1 MDKLIVEAEKFTT
14 SLLNEKL
21 DTSFLYHNLTHTQRV
36 VEKAKELAEQSG
48 LNDSEKNI
56 LILATWL
63 HDTGYTK
70 NIKSLNRLIQMA
82 ILNFQ
87 KPDKIVLQKT
97 TEFEAQFEFRPLE
110 PGFGLTIGNALRRV
124 LLSSLEG
131 YAIVGIKV
139 EGAEHEFATLK
150 GITEDVTEIILNLKQ
165 VRFKKIVDNDVAS
178 EKITLSIKNKTEFTA
193 GMIGEATHAF
203 EVMNP
208 ELLICVMDST
218 AKLDIEITISKG
230 RGYVPAEDNKVKDSV
245 FGLIP
250 IDSIHT
256 PIKNVKYH
264 IENTRVEQRTDFEKL
279 IMDVNTDG
287 TIHPEEAVK
296 QASRIL
302 IQHLMIITDENITFD
317 NKEEKK
323 EDMVDEQTLQ
333 LRKILKT
340 PLEDLDLSVRAFNC
354 LKAAKINSLSE
365 LVQYEQE
372 DLMKF
377 RNFGQKSL
385 SEIEQVLIERGLGF
399 GMDLSKLGLD
409 KEDY

>member
-1 MDKLIVEAEKFTT
+1 
-14 SLLNEKL
+14 
-21 DTSFLYHNLTHTQRV
+21 
-36 VEKAKELAEQSG
+36 
-48 LNDSEKNI
+48 
-56 LILATWL
+56 
-63 HDTGYTK
+63 
-70 NIKSLNRLIQMA
+70 MA

-87 KPDKIVLQKT
+87 KPDKIVLQKA

-110 PGFGLTIGNALRRV
+110 PGFGVTIGNALRRV

-131 YAIVGIKV
+131 YAIIGIRI
-139 EGAEHEFATLK
+139 EGVDHEFATIK
-150 GITEDVTEIILNLKQ
+150 GITEDVLEIILNLKQ
-165 VRFKKIVDNDVAS
+165 VRFKKKIDHEVGQ
-178 EKITLSIKNKTEFTA
+178 EKITMSIKNKNEFTA
-193 GMIGEATHAF
+193 GMIGEATQSF
-203 EVMNP
+203 DVMNP
-208 ELLICVMDST
+208 DLLICTLDTS
-218 AKLDIEITISKG
+218 AKLDIELTISKG
-230 RGYVPAEDNKVKDSV
+230 RGYVPAEDNKIKDAP
-245 FGLIP
+245 FGYIP
-250 IDSIHT
+250 TDSIFT
-256 PIKNVKYH
+256 PIKNVKYA
-264 IENTRVEQRTDFEKL
+264 IENTRVEQRTDYEKL
-279 IMDVNTDG
+279 LMDVSTDG

-317 NKEEKK
+317 NKEDKK
-323 EDMVDEQTLQ
+323 EDVVDEQMLQ

-385 SEIEQVLIERGLGF
+385 AEIEQVLAERGLHF

-409 KEDY
+409 KEEL

>member
-1 MDKLIVEAEKFTT
+1 
-14 SLLNEKL
+14 
-21 DTSFLYHNLTHTQRV
+21 
-36 VEKAKELAEQSG
+36 
-48 LNDSEKNI
+48 
-56 LILATWL
+56 
-63 HDTGYTK
+63 
-70 NIKSLNRLIQMA
+70 MA

-87 KPDKIVLQKT
+87 KPDKIILQKAT
-97 TEFEAQFEFRPLE
+97 DFEAQFEFRPLE
-110 PGFGLTIGNALRRV
+110 PGYGVTIGNALRRV

-131 YAIVGIKV
+131 YAISGITV

-150 GITEDVTEIILNLKQ
+150 GVTEDVTEMILNLKQ
-165 VRFKKIVDNDVAS
+165 VRFKKTVEHEVTA
-178 EKITLSIKNKTEFTA
+178 EKITLNIKGRTEFTA
-193 GMIGEATHAF
+193 AMIGEATSTF
-203 EVMNP
+203 QVMNP
-208 ELLICVMDST
+208 ELLICTMDST
-218 AKLDIEITISKG
+218 SKLNIELNITRG
-230 RGYVPAEDNKVKDSV
+230 RGYVPADENKVKDAP
-245 FGLIP
+245 FGYIP
-250 IDSIHT
+250 IDSIYT
-256 PIKNVKYH
+256 PIRNVKYA

-279 IMDVNTDG
+279 VMDVATDG

-323 EDMVDEQTLQ
+323 EDLVDEQTLQ

-385 SEIEQVLIERGLGF
+385 AEIEQVLQERGLHF
-399 GMDLSKLGLD
+399 GMDLSKLSLD
-409 KEDY
+409 KED

>member
-1 MDKLIVEAEKFTT
+1 
-14 SLLNEKL
+14 
-21 DTSFLYHNLTHTQRV
+21 
-36 VEKAKELAEQSG
+36 
-48 LNDSEKNI
+48 
-56 LILATWL
+56 
-63 HDTGYTK
+63 
-70 NIKSLNRLIQMA
+70 
-82 ILNFQ
+82 
-87 KPDKIVLQKT
+87 
-97 TEFEAQFEFRPLE
+97 LE
-110 PGFGLTIGNALRRV
+110 PGYGLTIGNALRRV

-131 YAIVGIKV
+131 YAIVGIKI

-150 GITEDVTEIILNLKQ
+150 GVTEDVTEIVLNLKQ
-165 VRFKKIVDNDVAS
+165 VRFKKRVDGDVNN
-178 EKITLSIKNKTEFTA
+178 ERVTLSIKNQTEFTA
-193 GMIGEATHAF
+193 GMIGDATQAF

-208 ELLICVMDST
+208 LLLICTMDNTS
-218 AKLDIEITISKG
+218 KLDIEITIAKG
-230 RGYVPAEDNKVKDSV
+230 RGYVPAEDNRVKDSV
-245 FGLIP
+245 FGYIP

-256 PIKNVKYH
+256 PIKNVKYT

-279 IMDVNTDG
+279 VMDVATDG

-317 NKEEKK
+317 SKEEKK
-323 EDMVDEQTLQ
+323 EDLVDEQTLQ
-333 LRKILKT
+333 LRKVLKT

-385 SEIEQVLIERGLGF
+385 SEIEQVLNERGLGF
-399 GMDLSKLGLD
+399 GMDLGKLGVD
-409 KEDY
+409 KDDY

>member
-1 MDKLIVEAEKFTT
+1 
-14 SLLNEKL
+14 
-21 DTSFLYHNLTHTQRV
+21 
-36 VEKAKELAEQSG
+36 
-48 LNDSEKNI
+48 
-56 LILATWL
+56 
-63 HDTGYTK
+63 
-70 NIKSLNRLIQMA
+70 MA

-87 KPDKIVLQKT
+87 KPDKIVLQKAND
-97 TEFEAQFEFRPLE
+97 FEAQFEFRPLE
-110 PGFGLTIGNALRRV
+110 PGYGLTIGNALRRV

-150 GITEDVTEIILNLKQ
+150 GVTEDVTEIILNLKQ
-165 VRFKKIVDNDVAS
+165 VRFKKKVDSEINS
-178 EKITLSIKNKTEFTA
+178 EKVTLSIKNRTEFTA
-193 GMIGEATHAF
+193 GMIGDTTQAF

-208 ELLICVMDST
+208 MLLICTMDSSS
-218 AKLDIEITISKG
+218 KLDIEITIGKG
-230 RGYVPAEDNKVKDSV
+230 RGYIPAEDNRVKDSV
-245 FGLIP
+245 FGYIP

-256 PIKNVKYH
+256 PIVNVKYN

-279 IMDVNTDG
+279 LMEVQTDG
-287 TIHPEEAVK
+287 TIHPEDAVK

-317 NKEEKK
+317 SKEEKK
-323 EDMVDEQTLQ
+323 EDLVDEQTLQ
-333 LRKILKT
+333 LRKVLKT

-385 SEIEQVLIERGLGF
+385 SEIEQVLNERGLGF
-399 GMDLSKLGLD
+399 GMDLGKLGVD
-409 KEDY
+409 KDDY

>member
-1 MDKLIVEAEKFTT
+1 
-14 SLLNEKL
+14 
-21 DTSFLYHNLTHTQRV
+21 
-36 VEKAKELAEQSG
+36 
-48 LNDSEKNI
+48 
-56 LILATWL
+56 
-63 HDTGYTK
+63 
-70 NIKSLNRLIQMA
+70 MA

-87 KPDKIVLQKT
+87 KPDKIVLQKA

-110 PGFGLTIGNALRRV
+110 PGYGVTIGNALRRV

-131 YAIVGIKV
+131 FAIVGIRI
-139 EGAEHEFATLK
+139 EGVDHEFATIK
-150 GITEDVTEIILNLKQ
+150 GITEDVLEIILNLKQ
-165 VRFKKIVDNDVAS
+165 VRFKKKVDHEVS
-178 EKITLSIKNKTEFTA
+178 QEKVTLSIKNKSEFTA
-193 GMIGEATHAF
+193 GMIGEATQNF
-203 EVMNP
+203 EIMNP
-208 ELLICVMDST
+208 DLLICTLDSS
-218 AKLDIEITISKG
+218 AKLDIELTISKG
-230 RGYVPAEDNKVKDSV
+230 RGYVPAEDNKVKDAP
-245 FGLIP
+245 FGYIP
-250 IDSIHT
+250 TDAIFT
-256 PIKNVKYH
+256 PIKNVKYA
-264 IENTRVEQRTDFEKL
+264 IENTRVEQRTDYEKL
-279 IMDVNTDG
+279 IMDVSTDG

-317 NKEEKK
+317 NKEDKK
-323 EDMVDEQTLQ
+323 EDVVDEQMLQ

-385 SEIEQVLIERGLGF
+385 AEIEQVLAERGLHF

-409 KEDY
+409 KEEL

>member
-1 MDKLIVEAEKFTT
+1 
-14 SLLNEKL
+14 
-21 DTSFLYHNLTHTQRV
+21 
-36 VEKAKELAEQSG
+36 
-48 LNDSEKNI
+48 
-56 LILATWL
+56 
-63 HDTGYTK
+63 
-70 NIKSLNRLIQMA
+70 MA

-87 KPDKIVLQKT
+87 KPDKIVLQKASD
-97 TEFEAQFEFRPLE
+97 FDAQFEFRPLE
-110 PGFGLTIGNALRRV
+110 PGYGLTIGNALRRV

-165 VRFKKIVDNDVAS
+165 VRFKKRVDNEVS
-178 EKITLSIKNKTEFTA
+178 TEKITLNIKNCVEFTA
-193 GMIGEATHAF
+193 GMIGEATQAF

-208 ELLICVMDST
+208 ALLICTMDNS
-218 AKLDIEITISKG
+218 AKLDIEITITKG

-245 FGLIP
+245 FGYIP

-256 PIKNVKYH
+256 PIKNVKYT

-279 IMDVNTDG
+279 VMDVATDG

-333 LRKILKT
+333 LRKVLKT

-385 SEIEQVLIERGLGF
+385 SEIEQVLNERGLGF
-399 GMDLSKLGLD
+399 GMDLGKLGID
-409 KEDY
+409 KDDY

>member
-1 MDKLIVEAEKFTT
+1 
-14 SLLNEKL
+14 
-21 DTSFLYHNLTHTQRV
+21 
-36 VEKAKELAEQSG
+36 
-48 LNDSEKNI
+48 
-56 LILATWL
+56 
-63 HDTGYTK
+63 
-70 NIKSLNRLIQMA
+70 MA

-87 KPDKIVLQKT
+87 KPDKIILQKAT
-97 TEFEAQFEFRPLE
+97 DFEAQFEFRPLE
-110 PGFGLTIGNALRRV
+110 PGYGVTIGNALRRV

-131 YAIVGIKV
+131 YAITGVKI
-139 EGAEHEFATLK
+139 EGVDHEFATIK
-150 GITEDVTEIILNLKQ
+150 GVSEDVVEIILNLKQ
-165 VRFKKIVDNDVAS
+165 VRLKKKVDHEVAQ
-178 EKITLSIKNKTEFTA
+178 EKINLSIKNKTEFTA
-193 GMIGEATHAF
+193 SMLGDATHTF

-208 ELLICVMDST
+208 ELVICTLDTT
-218 AKLDIEITISKG
+218 AKLDIEISIGKG
-230 RGYVPAEDNKVKDSV
+230 RGYVPAEENKPKDAP
-245 FGLIP
+245 FGHIP
-250 IDSIHT
+250 VDAIYT
-256 PIKNVKYH
+256 PIVNVKYAV
-264 IENTRVEQRTDFEKL
+264 ENTRVEQRTDYEKL
-279 IMDVNTDG
+279 LMDVSTDG

-323 EDMVDEQTLQ
+323 EDVVDEQVLQ

-385 SEIEQVLIERGLGF
+385 AEIEQVLGERGLHF
-399 GMDLSKLGLD
+399 GMDLGKLGLD
-409 KEDY
+409 KDEF

>member
-1 MDKLIVEAEKFTT
+1 
-14 SLLNEKL
+14 
-21 DTSFLYHNLTHTQRV
+21 
-36 VEKAKELAEQSG
+36 
-48 LNDSEKNI
+48 
-56 LILATWL
+56 
-63 HDTGYTK
+63 
-70 NIKSLNRLIQMA
+70 MA

-97 TEFEAQFEFRPLE
+97 NEFDAQFEFRPLE
-110 PGFGLTIGNALRRV
+110 PGYGLTIGNALRRV

-131 YAIVGIKV
+131 HAIIGIKI
-139 EGAEHEFATLK
+139 EGADHEFATLK

-165 VRFKKIVDNDVAS
+165 VRFKKTVEGDVS
-178 EKITLSIKNKTEFTA
+178 FEKVTLSLKNKTEFTA
-193 GMIGEATHAF
+193 GMINEALQSF

-208 ELLICVMDST
+208 ELQICTIDNSS
-218 AKLDIEITISKG
+218 KLDIEIHIAKG
-230 RGYVPAEDNKVKDSV
+230 RGYVPAEDNKVKDAA
-245 FGLIP
+245 FGYVAMDAIF
-250 IDSIHT
+250 T
-256 PIKNVKYH
+256 PIKNVKYT
-264 IENTRVEQRTDFEKL
+264 IENTRVEQRTDYEKL
-279 IMDVNTDG
+279 IMDVATDG
-287 TIHPEEAVK
+287 TINPEDAVK

-317 NKEEKK
+317 SKEEKK
-323 EDMVDEQTLQ
+323 EDVVDEQQLQ
-333 LRKILKT
+333 LRKVLKT

-385 SEIEQVLIERGLGF
+385 SEIEQVLGERGLGF

-409 KEDY
+409 KEEL